1 MLSVAWSVLGT
12 PVTCAKMA
20 ELQLS
25 QFGGQTCPRNHVL
38 QWGTYWRHLAITT
51 DQFMVVAMWAVAII
65 IVAAYLSSCL
75 PTNTHRHT
83 LIQQVFYSWACVD
96 VRVHFISVLNRAGS
110 MDAVD
115 TPEAVMSCDDGL
127 MKRGVVSNVTAA
139 GDASSQTSCPV
150 LTDESN
156 DVQQF
161 LTSHAVNGG
170 IVNLLLAYLTELSQ
184 RSHLKW

>member
-1 MLSVAWSVLGT
+1 
-12 PVTCAKMA
+12 
-20 ELQLS
+20 
-25 QFGGQTCPRNHVL
+25 
-38 QWGTYWRHLAITT
+38 
-51 DQFMVVAMWAVAII
+51 
-65 IVAAYLSSCL
+65 
-75 PTNTHRHT
+75 
-83 LIQQVFYSWACVD
+83 
-96 VRVHFISVLNRAGS
+96 